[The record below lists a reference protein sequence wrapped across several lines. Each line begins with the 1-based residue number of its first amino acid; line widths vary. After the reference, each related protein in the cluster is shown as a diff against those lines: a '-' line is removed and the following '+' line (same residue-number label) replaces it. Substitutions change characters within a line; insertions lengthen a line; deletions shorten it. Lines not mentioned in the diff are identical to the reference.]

1 MTEFGF
7 ESTTDEVL
15 DGIDL
20 TGRHILVTGASA
32 GLGLETTRAL
42 AAHGAAVT
50 MAVRDLTKGAA
61 AMEEVLA
68 AVPDADVD
76 VRPLDLADLSSI
88 RTFAHGF
95 VDDHP
100 RLDVLICNAGVMA
113 CPQGTT
119 VDGFET
125 QFGTN
130 HLGHFL
136 LIQLL
141 TPSLVATGHARVVL
155 LSSSG
160 HRFSDVDLDDPGFER
175 QPYDAWQA
183 YGRSKTANVLC
194 AVALDERLRDQGV
207 RAFAVHPG
215 GIATEL
221 GRHLTERDPA
231 GPGRPPGPVVGAH
244 PVEDDPA
251 GGRHHGVGGDHAD
264 PRGSRG
270 RVPGELRRGRGQHG
284 PERGG
289 RRAELRPRPRPSQGA
304 VGAVR
309 APGWLRPCDG
319 WRRSGSTY
327 VRCAATTPS
336 RFTPPTPTPPSSS
349 TGTACPG
356 RT

>member
-1 MTEFGF
+1 MPIRANIAAMTEFGF
-7 ESTTDEVL
+7 ESTTDDVL

-221 GRHLTERDPA
+221 GRHLTEETLQ
-231 GPGRPPGPVVGAH
+231 VL
-244 PVEDDPA
+244 
-251 GGRHHGVGGDHAD
+251 AD
-264 PRGSRG
+264 RQAQSSEPIRWKTI
-270 RVPGELRRGRGQHG
+270 P
-284 PERGG
+284 
-289 RRAELRPRPRPSQGA
+289 QGA
-304 VGAVR
+304 ATTV
-309 APGWLRPCDG
+309 W
-319 WRRSGSTY
+319 
-327 VRCAATTPS
+327 AATTPTLEGAGGLYLENCGVAEAS
-336 RFTPPTPTPPSSS
+336 ADPNAAAGVRSYALDPDRARALWALSERLV
-349 TGTACPG
+349 G
-356 RT
+356 